1 MGCRIESRGVESH
14 LYPYPSL
21 TNGLPIQMFKVC
33 VTEKCIKINRG
44 YKSKDILANFNAYS
58 IGFVSGW
65 ITILEWVCKH
75 VNVYEK

>member
-44 YKSKDILANFNAYS
+44 YKSKDILATTLMHIQLVLFLA
-58 IGFVSGW
+58 
-65 ITILEWVCKH
+65 E
-75 VNVYEK
+75 